1 MTRAHNRLT
10 EPATTPYMD
19 LFLCDVFSLSHC
31 LYKPVYCFSIIFDHF
46 SLNAFI
52 LLLTFILCFALCSL
66 VAARSHCYLHL
77 VLFGLDS
84 AHLSTDCLV
93 IEQEG
98 DEVINIYSKNSGTL

>member
-1 MTRAHNRLT
+1 M
-10 EPATTPYMD
+10 
-19 LFLCDVFSLSHC
+19 
-31 LYKPVYCFSIIFDHF
+31 FSIILDHF
-46 SLNAFI
+46 SLDAFI

-93 IEQEG
+93 IKQEG
-98 DEVINIYSKNSGTL
+98 DEVIDFYSKNSVTFIFYHLQSTNVSFEHIAIQ

>member
-1 MTRAHNRLT
+1 M
-10 EPATTPYMD
+10 
-19 LFLCDVFSLSHC
+19 
-31 LYKPVYCFSIIFDHF
+31 FSIILDHF

-66 VAARSHCYLHL
+66 VAARSHRYLHL

-93 IEQEG
+93 IKQEG
-98 DEVINIYSKNSGTL
+98 DKVINFYSKNSGTL